1 MEKLLELDQ
10 KLFLFLNNL
19 HHSGLDPVMSFFS
32 EKWVWLPLYA
42 ILLGILVFKFRS
54 KSLWVVVALALAI
67 VVADRGTS
75 GIMKPSFGRLRP
87 CHDAQLAESIH
98 LVDGCG
104 GKYGFPSSHAANTF
118 ALAAFFYFLF
128 TGNKWRY
135 ALIAWAII
143 VTYSRIYL
151 GVHYPLDVVFGAI
164 FGWVVAMLLV
174 KALMRFRLIES

>member
-1 MEKLLELDQ
+1 MEKLLEIDQ
-10 KLFLFLNNL
+10 AIFLFLNGLN
-19 HHSGLDPVMSFFS
+19 HSGLDPVMSFFS

-42 ILLGILVFKFRS
+42 ILLGILIYKYRFKA
-54 KSLWVVVALALAI
+54 LWVVLALALSI

-75 GIMKPSFGRLRP
+75 GLMKPGFERLRP
-87 CHDAQLAESIH
+87 CHEPSLIDSIH

-128 TGNKWRY
+128 AGNKWRY
-135 ALIAWAII
+135 TLIAWAVI

-151 GVHYPLDVVFGAI
+151 GVHYPLDVIAGAI
-164 FGWVVAMLLV
+164 FGWVVAMIAV
-174 KALMRFRLIES
+174 KALFRYRLIEN